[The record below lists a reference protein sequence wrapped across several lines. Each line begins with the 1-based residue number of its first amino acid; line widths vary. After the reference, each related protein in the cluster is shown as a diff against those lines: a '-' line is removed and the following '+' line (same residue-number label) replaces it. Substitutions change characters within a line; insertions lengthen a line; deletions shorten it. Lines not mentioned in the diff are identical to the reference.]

1 MKIERYISDKEVA
14 LDKLFELNDYFDKLA
29 TMNYI
34 EVLKGIVFLNVF
46 IVLVCLGILQS
57 YYYLTLEL

>member
-1 MKIERYISDKEVA
+1 MKYPSKNILKIEGYISDKEVA

-46 IVLVCLGILQS
+46 KM
-57 YYYLTLEL
+57 

>member
-1 MKIERYISDKEVA
+1 MRIEEYVVNKTVA
-14 LDKLFELNDYFDKLA
+14 LEKLFELNDYFDKLA

-46 IVLVCLGILQS
+46 IVILCLCII
-57 YYYLTLEL
+57 